1 MKKVFKIIG
10 LTILGL
16 LGLII
21 IVCLGMY
28 SENPRIFNTRDESLI
43 FFEKYNKHVG

>member
-21 IVCLGMY
+21 VFILVVNFP
-28 SENPRIFNTRDESLI
+28 SEKVPAPPSPNCTFDS
-43 FFEKYNKHVG
+43 FFIN